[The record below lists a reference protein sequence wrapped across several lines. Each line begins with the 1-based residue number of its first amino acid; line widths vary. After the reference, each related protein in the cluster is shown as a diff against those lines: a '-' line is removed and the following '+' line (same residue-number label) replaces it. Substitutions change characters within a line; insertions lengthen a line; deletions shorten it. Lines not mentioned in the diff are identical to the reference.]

1 MLTAK
6 DISEFKE
13 YLQSGRWDDDFGF
26 RTPDGQA
33 EMLDL
38 VESLFE
44 LCEIADEVLTRRLYK
59 QMSGTMD
66 RDPVSVS
73 LKGE

>member
-26 RTPDGQA
+26 RSPDGQA